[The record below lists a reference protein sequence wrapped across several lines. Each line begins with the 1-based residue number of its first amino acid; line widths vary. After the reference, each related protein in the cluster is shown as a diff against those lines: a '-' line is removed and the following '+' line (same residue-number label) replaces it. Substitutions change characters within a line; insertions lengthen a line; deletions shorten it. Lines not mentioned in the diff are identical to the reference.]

1 MGERKVLNR
10 YIPPDFDATLIP
22 KIKRDYNK
30 LTEIRMM
37 LPFSM
42 RCNTCGEYQ
51 YRGKKF
57 NSKKEVIQDT
67 DDMYMGIRKHR
78 FYIKCSVC
86 SAEIV
91 FKTDPKNADYECES
105 GASRNFEVWR
115 DNTEAQE
122 AADKEREEEDD
133 SDAMKALENRTIDS
147 KHEMDLLDAL
157 DEMKAINQRLERV
170 DTEAVINKLTA
181 LNQKTVL
188 VNGLTEADEQLVQ
201 STRFRNSKK
210 MISTLSDSDDDELL
224 TLKSSLS
231 TTTQDSLVRKIQEQA
246 AKEQSLKSQGLGQ
259 ITIKKK
265 KRKNET
271 DKSQVES
278 KEEKKQKKTTTDSE
292 KPISYKA
299 PTSVSAGTNQVSTQS
314 NGNTLNY
321 EKKPSLL
328 GSLLTSY
335 GSESDEEIGF

>member
-22 KIKRDYNK
+22 RVKRDYNK

-42 RCNTCGEYQ
+42 RCETCGEYQ
-51 YRGKKF
+51 YRGKKY

-115 DNTEAQE
+115 DNNEAQE
-122 AADKEREEEDD
+122 AAEKEREEEDE

-147 KHEMDLLDAL
+147 KFEMDMLDAL

-170 DTEAVINKLTA
+170 DTDAVINKLTA

-188 VNGLTEADEQLVQ
+188 VNGLTEEDEKLVQ
-201 STRFRNSKK
+201 SIKFRNSKK
-210 MISTLSDSDDDELL
+210 TLSTLSDSDNES
-224 TLKSSLS
+224 TSPKSASS
-231 TTTQDSLVRKIQEQA
+231 TTTQDSLVKKIQEQA
-246 AKEQSLKSQGLGQ
+246 LKEQVLKSQSGVGLCQ
-259 ITIKKK
+259 VTIKKK
-265 KRKNET
+265 RKSDT
-271 DKSQVES
+271 GKSQSVDN
-278 KEEKKQKKTTTDSE
+278 KDKDVKKQKKEESEVATSSNSNTVTTN
-292 KPISYKA
+292 
-299 PTSVSAGTNQVSTQS
+299 VSN
-314 NGNTLNY
+314 
-321 EKKPSLL
+321 PSLL

-335 GSESDEEIGF
+335 G